1 MKWRWLL
8 WVSAWMQ
15 RKKKQAVTRKCLVSL
30 SSCCIGVIVNQ
41 MENDW
46 SYHNCKSSIYWE
58 MTYLAQEES
67 QMKGLSCCRV
77 GLSSSALISLTWRWS
92 RREPVEMI
100 TISIGA
106 TRYIYSKSYLPLCWW
121 VERWTLS
128 LHCPSNWCCF
138 GKRKSRGKATFIL
151 VKVDWREKHWHHV
164 NNWELL
170 SRWDL
175 LKIQKMES
183 CSKKTD
189 QNSILHEAKMNLL

>member
-1 MKWRWLL
+1 MKMT
-8 WVSAWMQ
+8 V
-15 RKKKQAVTRKCLVSL
+15 VSL
-30 SSCCIGVIVNQ
+30 SMDAEKKKTGCDQEMFSLSFIMLHWGHCESDGKWLKLSQLQICHLLGNDILGPRRKPDERFVMLQSGAFIFCIDFSDLA
-41 MENDW
+41 MEPQRACRNDHDLHW
-46 SYHNCKSSIYWE
+46 RY
-58 MTYLAQEES
+58 
-67 QMKGLSCCRV
+67 
-77 GLSSSALISLTWRWS
+77 SL
-92 RREPVEMI
+92 
-100 TISIGA
+100 
-106 TRYIYSKSYLPLCWW
+106 YIYSKSYLPLCWW